1 MNACAHY
8 VRGDFVG
15 GAVTSHWF
23 RNGAVYTM
31 DRRAPW
37 AESVVVHDGVIVQ
50 VGSEA
55 EARPHLRPDTVEV
68 DLEGGFLMPGFIDG
82 HDHLVGG
89 ALAKVGVSLEGLHG
103 KDAVLEQI
111 RRYSAD
117 HPLHEVIR
125 GHGWTPFTFDGE
137 QPHRTWLDSVT
148 DVRPAFL
155 HTYDVHDVW
164 ANTAAFLAA
173 GIGADT
179 PDPNPPTGYW
189 PRDPDGFPSGTC
201 CEPEAWLPIAIRL
214 GMFDMASVRQAM
226 SMTLL
231 PAPSWGITSYFD
243 ASTMLTARRQVDEVY
258 QLLVDLDLAG
268 DLPVRIV
275 GSNVVRDPSTDP
287 QRAVE
292 AIRRMNEQFRSPN
305 VSVTTLKLFMD
316 GVGPQH
322 TAAMLEP
329 YADQPH
335 RGGWVCTPE
344 YAQAISEAGNL
355 AGFDVH
361 IHACGDAGVRAALDG
376 FEHVRT
382 AHPHLSPRNTV
393 CHLEFCH
400 PDDVLRF
407 ARLGVTANCTPV
419 WGTDYRGE
427 FVDAYPGLVGAE
439 RFRRDYCPYGSVVR
453 SGANVTF
460 GADCPGV
467 EVHEIAPLVQI
478 ESAVTRQRP
487 GRPDD
492 RPAGAHER
500 VSVADALRCYTA
512 NGAWALR
519 MEDRVGS
526 IEVGKQADLVV
537 LGASPFEVRPHEIHA
552 IPVVRTMLGGR
563 FTHGA
568 LA

>member
-1 MNACAHY
+1 
-8 VRGDFVG
+8 
-15 GAVTSHWF
+15 
-23 RNGAVYTM
+23 M
-31 DRRAPW
+31 DRRSPW
-37 AESVVVHDGVIVQ
+37 AASVVEHDGVIVQ

-55 EARPHLRPDTVEV
+55 DARPYLRPDTVEV
-68 DLEGGFLMPGFIDG
+68 DLRGGFLMPGFIDG

-103 KDAVLEQI
+103 KEAVLEQI
-111 RRYSAD
+111 RRYAVD
-117 HPLHEVIR
+117 HPGHEVIR
-125 GHGWTPFTFDGE
+125 GHGWTPFTFDGT

-164 ANTAAFLAA
+164 ANTAAFVAA

-179 PDPNPPTGYW
+179 PDPNPPTAFW

-201 CEPEAWLPIAIRL
+201 CEPESWLPIAIRL
-214 GMFDMASVRQAM
+214 
-226 SMTLL
+226 
-231 PAPSWGITSYFD
+231 GITSYFD
-243 ASTMLTARRQVDEVY
+243 ASTMLTSRRQVSEVY
-258 QLLVDLDLAG
+258 RHLVELDMAG
-268 DLPVRIV
+268 ELPVRVV
-275 GSNVVRDPSTDP
+275 GSHVVRDPSTDP
-287 QRAVE
+287 RRAVE
-292 AIRRMNEQFRSPN
+292 ALRAMNEEFRSAH
-305 VSVTTLKLFMD
+305 VSVSTVKMFMD

-335 RGGWVCTPE
+335 RGGWVCPPDFVRSV
-344 YAQAISEAGNL
+344 SEAVNL

-361 IHACGDAGVRAALDG
+361 IHACGDAGVRGALDG
-376 FEHVRT
+376 FEYVRRT
-382 AHPHLSPRNTV
+382 HPGLAPRNTV

-407 ARLGVTANCTPV
+407 AELGVTANCTPV

-439 RFRRDYCPYGSVVR
+439 RFHRDYCPYGSVVR

-500 VSVADALRCYTA
+500 VSVAEALRCYTA

-519 MEDRVGS
+519 LEDVVGS
-526 IEVGKQADLVV
+526 IEVGKHADLVV
-537 LGASPFEVRPHEIHA
+537 LGVSPFDVRPHEIHS
-552 IPVVRTMLGGR
+552 IPVVHTMLGGR

-568 LA
+568 TA